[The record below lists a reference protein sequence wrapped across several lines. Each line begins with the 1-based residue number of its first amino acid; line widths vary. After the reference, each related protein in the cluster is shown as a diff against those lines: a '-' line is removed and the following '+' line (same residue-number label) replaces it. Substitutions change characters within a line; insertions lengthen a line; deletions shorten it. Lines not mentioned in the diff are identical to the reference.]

1 MISSLSGRGR
11 FGALGAFLL
20 VVCPG
25 FPSVGWAQQPGE
37 QDYLTFC
44 TACHN
49 IGVEGLLGP
58 DLAGVHDRRSQ
69 EWLME
74 FVDDSTSMI
83 ERGDP
88 EAVALFE
95 EYNSVPM
102 PPLGLSEAQIG
113 GILVYIE
120 SASVAIAAGGPPIV
134 VNPPIPDPQA
144 ASAEPAVAAEA
155 PVADPDAPLPLP
167 PAEQIVLGQDLFQGR
182 ARFDNDGPTCNS
194 CHEVVND
201 AVIGGGILA
210 ADLTTVFSR
219 LGGPGVQVM
228 VGTSPFPVMQAAYE
242 EKALTADEVNA
253 LVSFLQ
259 AADQESAFQTPRDYG
274 RGLFFGGVI
283 GTAGFFG
290 FCSILWRGRKRGSVN
305 QTIYDR
311 QVESIWEDQLP

>member
-1 MISSLSGRGR
+1 MISSRSGRGLL
-11 FGALGAFLL
+11 GVLGAFLL
-20 VVCPG
+20 AVCSG
-25 FPSVGWAQQPGE
+25 IPSAGWAQQPGE

-49 IGVEGLLGP
+49 IGVEGILGP

-74 FVDDSTSMI
+74 FVPDSASMI

-88 EAVALFE
+88 EAVAIFE
-95 EYNSVPM
+95 EYLSVPM
-102 PPLGLSEAQIG
+102 PDLGLSEAQIRDV
-113 GILVYIE
+113 LAYIE
-120 SASVAIAAGGPPIV
+120 TASAAIAAGGPPIV
-134 VNPPIPDPQA
+134 VIPPIPSA
-144 ASAEPAVAAEA
+144 ATASPEPVLAGEA
-155 PVADPDAPLPLP
+155 PTADPNEPLPLP
-167 PAEQIVLGQDLFQGR
+167 PQEQIVLGQDLFQGR
-182 ARFDNDGPTCNS
+182 SRFENGGPTCNS

-242 EKALTADEVNA
+242 EKALTAGEVSA

-290 FCSILWRGRKRGSVN
+290 FCSVFWRGRKRGSVN
-305 QTIYDR
+305 QNIYDR
-311 QVESIWEDQLP
+311 QVTSTWED